1 MNNRLKIVLALST
14 YMNGSKYL
22 THTAVESLKQTFKI
36 EIYLFSTRRTH
47 MGFIDLTSRQEIVTN
62 NTRKFEGN
70 LRLEDANIESLR
82 CRILLFA
89 QNLQITRT
97 PWTVIADVSR

>member
-1 MNNRLKIVLALST
+1 
-14 YMNGSKYL
+14 
-22 THTAVESLKQTFKI
+22 
-36 EIYLFSTRRTH
+36 

-62 NTRKFEGN
+62 NTGKFEGN

-89 QNLQITRT
+89 QNLLTTRT
-97 PWTVIADVSR
+97 SWSAIADVSG